1 MSLGHATTPV
11 NPAIIHGEPATVVAA
26 GVGTQG
32 VLRSVSF
39 HLGPFVPGQTA
50 VGIAGPRGAGKTA
63 LIDLLAGL
71 AAPAH
76 GKLRVLGED
85 LSCPAGRAAVRCR
98 IGLVPQPAG
107 RPPGFTVRQ
116 LVAHAG
122 WLAGLP
128 GPEQDLAVARALDS
142 LRLADWADLPVRYVP
157 EVAAR
162 LAWLAAASVHEP
174 ELLLLDGVL
183 DGMGDRDWG
192 CVADAVRE
200 AAMAT
205 AVVITGRDPERLERA
220 CGHVLTLAQGV
231 ISGG

>member
-1 MSLGHATTPV
+1 VSVGHATTPV
-11 NPAIIHGEPATVVAA
+11 DPAIIHAEPATVVAA

-32 VLRSVSF
+32 ALRAVSF
-39 HLGPFVPGQTA
+39 HLGPFIPGRTA
-50 VGIAGPRGAGKTA
+50 VGIAGQVRAGKTA

-71 AAPAH
+71 SAPAH

-85 LSCPAGRAAVRCR
+85 LTFPAGRAAVRCR

-128 GPEQDLAVARALDS
+128 GPGQELAVARALDS
-142 LRLADWADLPVRYVP
+142 LGLADWANLPVRAVP

-162 LAWLAAASVHEP
+162 LTWLAAASVHEP

-183 DGMGDRDWG
+183 DGMDDRDAS

-200 AAMAT
+200 AAMTT
-205 AVVITGRDPERLERA
+205 AVVVTGRDPERLDRA

-231 ISGG
+231 IAGG